1 MKNRDQNKQI
11 KKNNLEGNRLYRE
24 NETSTITTKLLIQP
38 REITKDNASIKK
50 KEQDTTK
57 KDRVENQKEL
67 WEN

>member
-1 MKNRDQNKQI
+1 MKLQQKQQ
-11 KKNNLEGNRLYRE
+11 
-24 NETSTITTKLLIQP
+24 KLLIQL

-57 KDRVENQKEL
+57 KDHVENQKEL